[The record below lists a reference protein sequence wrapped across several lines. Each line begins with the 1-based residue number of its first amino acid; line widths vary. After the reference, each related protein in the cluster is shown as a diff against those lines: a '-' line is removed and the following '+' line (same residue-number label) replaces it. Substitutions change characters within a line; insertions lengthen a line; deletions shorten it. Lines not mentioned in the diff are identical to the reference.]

1 MFHVPIFLR
10 FLIYNLLKFQN
21 LKKLYRL
28 INKKIAADH
37 IKNVISKSKN
47 NIDSNINFNDIN
59 NKIIKLHF
67 KLHYIN
73 NIIQLSLHISYLFM
87 YYVHKIIIYNTCYI
101 LQYTY

>member
-1 MFHVPIFLR
+1 MFHVSIFLR

-21 LKKLYRL
+21 LKKLYHL

-37 IKNVISKSKN
+37 IKDVISKSKN

-73 NIIQLSLHISYLFM
+73 NIIFN
-87 YYVHKIIIYNTCYI
+87 YYYSNNNNSINYNNFYN
-101 LQYTY
+101 